1 MNEYVLYLVPILALS
16 VIVNVFLF
24 WFARKSSG
32 RLTIVASN
40 IDEIMQ
46 ALENF
51 KNHLETLYEMET
63 FYGDETL
70 HSVLMHAR
78 GITEFLSE
86 FEDVYELS
94 EELSEEL
101 PEEAE
106 EEWEEADDRE
116 ESGST
121 TSTAEKEKKKTAKK
135 AVFYSGS

>member
-1 MNEYVLYLVPILALS
+1 MNEYTLYLILALAFS
-16 VIVNVFLF
+16 VSVNVFLF
-24 WFARKSSG
+24 WFARKSSR

-40 IDEIMQ
+40 IDEIMG

-51 KNHLETLYEMET
+51 ENHLETLYEMET

-70 HSVLMHAR
+70 HSVLMHAK

-94 EELSEEL
+94 DEL

-121 TSTAEKEKKKTAKK
+121 TSTAEEEKKKTTKK
-135 AVFYSGS
+135 TIFHSGS

>member
-1 MNEYVLYLVPILALS
+1 MNEYMLYLVLVLALS

-40 IDEIMQ
+40 IDEIMS

-51 KNHLETLYEMET
+51 ENHLETLYEMET

-70 HSVLMHAR
+70 HSVLIHAR

-94 EELSEEL
+94 DEL

-121 TSTAEKEKKKTAKK
+121 TSTAEEEKKKTTKK
-135 AVFYSGS
+135 TIFHSGS

>member
-1 MNEYVLYLVPILALS
+1 MSEYMFYLTLVLALS
-16 VIVNVFLF
+16 LVVNVFLF
-24 WFARKSSG
+24 WFARKSSS

-40 IDEIMQ
+40 IDEIMG
-46 ALENF
+46 AIENF
-51 KNHLETLYEMET
+51 ESHLETIYEMET

-70 HSVLMHAR
+70 HSVLMHAK

-94 EELSEEL
+94 DEL

-121 TSTAEKEKKKTAKK
+121 TSTAEEEKKKTTKK
-135 AVFYSGS
+135 VVFHSST